1 MMPVWFKEGG
11 VMMYPLLLCSIVSMG
26 VILERF
32 FSLNR
37 IRKENQSLA
46 KKVRK
51 AVSEGQAE
59 KAVVLCQESTAPIS
73 FIFAKGL
80 KKKSCP
86 KEEIEKAMEDEASH
100 QVPIME
106 KFLPVL
112 AIITGISPLIGFLG
126 TVTGLY
132 RAFMDIVGAGG
143 VTSTSTVASGIAEAL
158 ITTVAGLVIAIPTLI
173 FHGYFI
179 SQVNTM
185 VLEMERESMELI
197 ELLNKEQI

>member
-1 MMPVWFKEGG
+1 MPAWFKEGG
-11 VMMYPLLLCSIVSMG
+11 VMMYPLLMCSIVSLG

-37 IRKENQSLA
+37 IRKENKDLA
-46 KKVRK
+46 RRVRK
-51 AVSEGQAE
+51 AIGEGQAE
-59 KAVVLCQESTAPIS
+59 KATALCQESNAPIS
-73 FIFAKGL
+73 FIFGKGL
-80 KKKSCP
+80 KKKYCSR
-86 KEEIEKAMEDEASH
+86 EEIEKAMEDEASH
-100 QVPIME
+100 QIPIME
-106 KFLPVL
+106 KFLPAL

-197 ELLNKEQI
+197 ELLKKEQI